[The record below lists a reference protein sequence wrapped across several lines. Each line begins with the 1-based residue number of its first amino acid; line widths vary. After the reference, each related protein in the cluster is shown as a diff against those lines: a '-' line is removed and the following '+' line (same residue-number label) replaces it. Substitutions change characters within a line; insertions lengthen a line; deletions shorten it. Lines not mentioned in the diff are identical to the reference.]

1 VRRTR
6 IRRASRRVEDLPAH
20 DRWLLSYADFV
31 TLLLAVF
38 IVLFAFS
45 RIQKQSIQSVSVGIH
60 AGFEALGLNVP
71 PRSPG
76 TPPEV
81 PAKPQ
86 PKQVGALTPL
96 PFNTTELKTQLEG
109 VLGDAIDKHEI
120 VVQQTSEGLIISL
133 RDFGFFNSG
142 DATLLPGAAVQ
153 LKRTAEVLM
162 QHNLEIRVEGHS
174 DDQPIHTDLF
184 QSNWQLSTARA
195 TSVLTLLLDEA
206 NFPPAKISVAG
217 YGPYRPVAD
226 NATPEGRRM
235 NRRVDLV
242 IIEPKHKVEAPQQ

>member
-1 VRRTR
+1 M
-6 IRRASRRVEDLPAH
+6 RRAVSRRIAKRDDEAPAH

-45 RIQKQSIQSVSVGIH
+45 RGRKQSVRTVSAGIH
-60 AGFEALGLNVP
+60 AGFQKLSAYEDLDSPKGPSDESPVPTQRPEAG
-71 PRSPG
+71 G
-76 TPPEV
+76 
-81 PAKPQ
+81 
-86 PKQVGALTPL
+86 PL
-96 PFNTTELKTQLEG
+96 PVDTAQLKTQLEG

-142 DATLLPGAAVQ
+142 EATLLPGAAEQ
-153 LKRTAEVLM
+153 LRRTAQVLM
-162 QHNLEIRVEGHS
+162 EHHLELRVEGHS
-174 DDQPIHTDLF
+174 DDQPIHTTLF
-184 QSNWQLSTARA
+184 ESNWQLSTARA
-195 TSVLTLLLDEA
+195 TSVLTLLVDDA
-206 NFPPAKISVAG
+206 GFPPDKISVAG

-242 IIEPKHKVEAPQQ
+242 IVEPKVKVPTPQ